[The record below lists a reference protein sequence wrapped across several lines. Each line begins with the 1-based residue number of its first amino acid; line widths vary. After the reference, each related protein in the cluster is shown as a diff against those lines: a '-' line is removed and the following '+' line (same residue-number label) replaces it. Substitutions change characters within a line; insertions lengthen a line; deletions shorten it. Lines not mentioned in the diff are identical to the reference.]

1 MLKRQTVLIS
11 NINPNNMILK
21 RILIVAI
28 VLLAGISNSNAQVNA
43 CSALAP
49 ALVFSGGV
57 SCVTGTTVGATN
69 DFSNGYYCTSN
80 PNGSGVVNRDVWYKF
95 TTPAT
100 LSGCWTFNLQRGTA
114 QGDMML
120 RIYKNCSTSVG
131 SALVCSSNEYADL
144 TSNQFMSSDWTVS
157 TTYYIQITA
166 RSTTANAGTFNLCVT
181 QSSPQASND
190 ACVAP
195 MQITAIPQQT
205 GNNTAGCNYTYD
217 PAADMNVT
225 PAQLCA
231 STFENIAWYSF
242 TAQTAGTVVIN
253 FENIQC
259 NGAGNAFQLG
269 VFQGNS
275 CGSWTHLGCA
285 AAAGGTVN
293 LSINNVA
300 AGQKFFMALDGNA
313 GSNCHFRLSGSNVL
327 PLPIKLLNF
336 SAKYKS
342 NYVNLEW
349 STATETNNDFFTV
362 ERSEDG
368 INFEAIGTRKGAGN
382 SNTTKLYELS
392 DAKLFSGTRYY
403 RLKQTDYDGMFTY
416 SSVVAVKAKQKIE
429 QILVAPN
436 PVTGACSF
444 SFDALGKG
452 IAQISILNVS
462 GQLKIKKHF
471 LITQGKNDV
480 VMFLDELD
488 PGLYF
493 ISLNSE
499 EISIKTQFIKQ

>member
-1 MLKRQTVLIS
+1 MSYRHIIFAVILLI
-11 NINPNNMILK
+11 
-21 RILIVAI
+21 
-28 VLLAGISNSNAQVNA
+28 AGISKSNAQVNA

-49 ALVFSGGV
+49 SLVFSGGV

-69 DFSNGYYCTSN
+69 DFSTGSYCTSN
-80 PNGSGVVNRDVWYKF
+80 PSGGGVVNRDVWYKF
-95 TTPAT
+95 VTPAA
-100 LSGCWTFNLQRGTA
+100 LGGCWTFNLQRGTA

-120 RIYKNCSTSVG
+120 RIFKNCSTSVG
-131 SALVCSSNEYADL
+131 SAFVCSSNEYADL
-144 TSNQFMSSDWTVS
+144 SSTQFTASDWTAS
-157 TTYYIQITA
+157 TTYYIQITV

-181 QSSPQASND
+181 QSAPQAAND
-190 ACVAP
+190 ACASP

-205 GNNTAGCNYTYD
+205 GNNTAGCNYTYN

-231 STFENIAWYSF
+231 STLENIAWYSF
-242 TAQTAGTVVIN
+242 TAQSAGTVVIT

-275 CGSWTHLGCA
+275 CGNWTYLGCA
-285 AAAGGTVN
+285 AAGGGTVN
-293 LSINNVA
+293 LNITNVA

-327 PLPIKLLNF
+327 PLPIKLLSF
-336 SAKYKS
+336 SAKNKS

-368 INFEAIGTRKGAGN
+368 VNFEAIGTRKGAGN
-382 SNTTKLYELS
+382 SNTIKFYELS

-403 RLKQTDYDGMFTY
+403 RLKQTDYDGMYTY
-416 SSVVAVKAKQKIE
+416 SSVVAVKAKQRIE

-444 SFDALGKG
+444 SFDAVDKD
-452 IAQISILNVS
+452 IAKISIMNVS
-462 GQLKIKKHF
+462 GQVKISRNF
-471 LITQGKNDV
+471 LITQGKNEV
-480 VMFLDELD
+480 VLFLDELG

-493 ISLNSE
+493 IFLNSE
-499 EISIKTQFIKQ
+499 EIAIKTQFIKY